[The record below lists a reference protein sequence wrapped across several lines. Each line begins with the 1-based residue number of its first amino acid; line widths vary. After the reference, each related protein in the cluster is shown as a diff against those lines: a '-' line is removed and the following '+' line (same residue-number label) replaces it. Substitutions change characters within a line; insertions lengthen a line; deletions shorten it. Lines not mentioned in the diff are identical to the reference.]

1 MNYFNYF
8 TILVLLLPLLV
19 ISTTISSPA
28 SFGAEGMDSV
38 ITPSSSICCKN
49 ETSFSPQAPSSS
61 SSVTSPLKKISTQ
74 EENPQKQIDV
84 ANADT
89 ATSSELDSTPDSSTS
104 ALASPSKKIDTN
116 KNNII
121 TPLNS
126 FSPQAPS
133 SSSSV
138 TSPLK
143 KISTQEENP
152 QKQIDVANADT
163 ATSSELDST
172 PDSSTSALASPS
184 NRLDG
189 ERKENSSD
197 SFPIG
202 PAPQLNEGDNDN
214 ESNLSDM
221 IKNNLDKLLYSDYPK
236 DSTSDESSS
245 DESSSDESSS
255 DESSSDESSSDES
268 SSDES
273 SSDESNTKL
282 EELQLMISN
291 VFS

>member
-49 ETSFSPQAPSSS
+49 ET
-61 SSVTSPLKKISTQ
+61 
-74 EENPQKQIDV
+74 
-84 ANADT
+84 
-89 ATSSELDSTPDSSTS
+89 
-104 ALASPSKKIDTN
+104 
-116 KNNII
+116 
-121 TPLNS
+121 S

-236 DSTSDESSS
+236 DSSS

-255 DESSSDESSSDES
+255 DESSSDESS
-268 SSDES
+268 
-273 SSDESNTKL
+273 TKL